1 MKYIHELR
9 STFKDLSKI
18 LNLSKVNFVLP
29 TFKQHWSGFSLLGIW
44 AGIPFPQ
51 QRKCFAVVP
60 FSFPNL
66 KRLEVNLQRLL
77 SSLYQRSVAKNDRNL
92 SFIKVK

>member
-29 TFKQHWSGFSLLGIW
+29 TFKQH
-44 AGIPFPQ
+44 
-51 QRKCFAVVP
+51 
-60 FSFPNL
+60 
-66 KRLEVNLQRLL
+66 
-77 SSLYQRSVAKNDRNL
+77 
-92 SFIKVK
+92 